1 MSGVKLEFDTCLSI
15 NEREVVNTLKIIED
29 NYVIFTCGAAIIIRD
44 LSHLNRQTIV
54 AKKGL
59 LRNVTALDAY
69 TTDKNKQLAL
79 IIGESSS
86 TDKTSILIHHV
97 VLGEENVWTTLTTN
111 NIYGEVKR
119 IHINPKQEKRS
130 ERKQILALVQSQDEP
145 KKQKIYL
152 WNFQL
157 DKKVGEHILDALLLD
172 DISFH
177 PIQQKKV
184 KEVLG
189 SLYASAILT

>member
-15 NEREVVNTLKIIED
+15 NEKEVVNTLKIIED
-29 NYVIFTCGAAIIIRD
+29 NFVIFTCGATIVIRD
-44 LSHLNRQTIV
+44 LSHLNRQIIV
-54 AKKGL
+54 AKKGF

-69 TTDKNKQLAL
+69 ITDKTKQLAL

-97 VLGEENVWTTLTTN
+97 VLGEEHVWMTLTTSG
-111 NIYGEVKR
+111 IYGDVKKVR
-119 IHINPKQEKRS
+119 VNPKQEKRS
-130 ERKQILALVQSQDEP
+130 ERKQILALVQSQEEP
-145 KKQKIYL
+145 KKQKIFL

-157 DKKVGEHILDALLLD
+157 DKKVGEHVLDALLLD

-184 KEVLG
+184 FPCN
-189 SLYASAILT
+189 